1 MTMTTTEMLELI
13 TWQAREIKT
22 LSEKY
27 NNHVRA
33 SMQLQAIHDS
43 ELHRTRQ
50 ELDKVRKEWGKAYEQ
65 NQGDLMR
72 KTEELDNLH
81 TRYMNLEIQYNR
93 LVNQVNKSCNA

>member
-1 MTMTTTEMLELI
+1 MTTTEMLELI
-13 TWQAREIKT
+13 AWQAREIKT

-50 ELDKVRKEWGKAYEQ
+50 ELDKVRSDWRKSYEQ
-65 NQGDLMR
+65 KQEDLMR
-72 KTEELDNLH
+72 VTEELKVQSEK
-81 TRYMNLEIQYNR
+81 YAKLEIQYNR